1 MFMRSSILN
10 FTVLVFILLVILSCK
25 SENLEDC
32 MGNNTNQD
40 VCECMVITYN
50 DDIKPIL
57 DNNCSYCHTNQVVT
71 GCDLDSYRAVIDY
84 LQHEGT
90 QLYDY
95 VKNNDHQGVELDSCS
110 LKKLQKW
117 IYNPVE

>member
-1 MFMRSSILN
+1 MRAFN
-10 FTVLVFILLVILSCK
+10 FTVLVVILLVIFSCK
-25 SENLEDC
+25 SENLEDYLS
-32 MGNNTNQD
+32 NNNQN
-40 VCECMVITYN
+40 VCGCIVVTYN
-50 DDIKPIL
+50 EDIKTIL
-57 DNNCSYCHTNQVVT
+57 DNNCSYCHTNQAVS
-71 GCDLDSYRAVIDY
+71 GCDLDSYQAVIDY
-84 LQHEGT
+84 LQHEGM